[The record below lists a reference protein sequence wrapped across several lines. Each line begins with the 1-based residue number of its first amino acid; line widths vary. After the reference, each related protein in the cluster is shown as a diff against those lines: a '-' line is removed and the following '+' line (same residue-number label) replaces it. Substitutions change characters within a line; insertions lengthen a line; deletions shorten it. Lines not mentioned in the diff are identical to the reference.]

1 MGRELVKCKMHP
13 LPFGR
18 DLRRG
23 VTTREEGQNVRKTDA
38 APVIS

>member
-18 DLRRG
+18 DLHRG
-23 VTTREEGQNVRKTDA
+23 ITTTEGGHNVKKTDG
-38 APVIS
+38 APVVS